1 MKVGTVALIGRPNT
15 GKSTLVNNLVGH
27 KVSITSP
34 KPQTTRFS
42 IYAVYEDEREQ
53 IIFIDTPGI
62 FAKTQD
68 KKNKQINLEAQR
80 ILKEEINVIIYL
92 IDPTRERGPEE
103 NRVLGI
109 MRKIDI
115 PKILVINKSDILGE
129 KSYIEQ
135 YKFLEDEFGKAIE
148 ISALKSKNLGALLD
162 AIFSHL
168 KEGKRLVVKE
178 DLPVPVLNLNSKTY
192 IEENIREKAFLVLR
206 DEVPYQVKV
215 MVDQI
220 SERKNGFIYIKAR
233 MIAKDAH
240 YKKMII
246 GHSAHRIKQINMMA
260 RKELE
265 LSTGKKIY
273 LALTVEAE

>member
-42 IYAVYEDEREQ
+42 IYAVYEDERGQ

-168 KEGKRLVVKE
+168 K
-178 DLPVPVLNLNSKTY
+178 
-192 IEENIREKAFLVLR
+192 
-206 DEVPYQVKV
+206 
-215 MVDQI
+215 
-220 SERKNGFIYIKAR
+220 
-233 MIAKDAH
+233 
-240 YKKMII
+240 
-246 GHSAHRIKQINMMA
+246 
-260 RKELE
+260 
-265 LSTGKKIY
+265 
-273 LALTVEAE
+273 